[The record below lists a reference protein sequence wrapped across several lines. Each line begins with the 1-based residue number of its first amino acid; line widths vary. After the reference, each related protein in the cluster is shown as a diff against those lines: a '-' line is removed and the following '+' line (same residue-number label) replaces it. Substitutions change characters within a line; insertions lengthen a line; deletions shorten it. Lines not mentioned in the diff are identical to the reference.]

1 MYPGSARPWL
11 CGCCAARRG
20 QRTCCY
26 QASLSVLEVFFPCCC
41 CELLNESSLLCSSL
55 RSTSSKTGG
64 RSEPAK
70 QSLKKPKLPLGRFDE
85 PEESSIE
92 REPLEKF
99 PDGINPATKERGGPK
114 GPEPTRFGD
123 WERKGRCIDF

>member
-1 MYPGSARPWL
+1 
-11 CGCCAARRG
+11 
-20 QRTCCY
+20 
-26 QASLSVLEVFFPCCC
+26 
-41 CELLNESSLLCSSL
+41 SSLLCSAL
-55 RSTSSKTGG
+55 RSTSSKTRG

-70 QSLKKPKLPLGRFDE
+70 QSLKKPKLPVGRFDE

>member
-1 MYPGSARPWL
+1 MFLGPKIIISADFL
-11 CGCCAARRG
+11 G
-20 QRTCCY
+20 
-26 QASLSVLEVFFPCCC
+26 V
-41 CELLNESSLLCSSL
+41 CELNIKLIFESSLLCSSL
-55 RSTSSKTGG
+55 RSTSSKTER

-70 QSLKKPKLPLGRFDE
+70 QSLKKPKLPVGRFDE
-85 PEESSIE
+85 PEESSVE

>member
-1 MYPGSARPWL
+1 ML
-11 CGCCAARRG
+11 HV
-20 QRTCCY
+20 
-26 QASLSVLEVFFPCCC
+26 SVCLI
-41 CELLNESSLLCSSL
+41 ESSLLCSSL

>member
-1 MYPGSARPWL
+1 MALRLLRAAPG
-11 CGCCAARRG
+11 AAK
-20 QRTCCY
+20 
-26 QASLSVLEVFFPCCC
+26 
-41 CELLNESSLLCSSL
+41 SSLLCSFP

-70 QSLKKPKLPLGRFDE
+70 QSLKKPKLPVGRFDE
-85 PEESSIE
+85 PEESSLE

-99 PDGINPATKERGGPK
+99 PDGINPVTKERGGPK